1 MIYFTQRWQ
10 PTAKNLNWMNF
21 RILYWVSELGEERSP
36 ERNLILIQDR
46 DQLARLLKL
55 YPILQELPPGLQHS
69 FYDSGYTIHLKEG
82 NAIFDA
88 IRSIRFFFFLTSGSI
103 RVIYLGQEREIS
115 LYRVQPGET
124 CILSVYRLLT
134 GMRYQ
139 VRAFAEG
146 PATVI
151 AIPEAVFIQLVAG
164 SPLFCLY
171 LLRSFSERLV
181 ELLALL
187 EAVSFSRLDQRLAGL
202 LLSKGVAIQT
212 THSQLANELGSVREV
227 ISRILKDFERQGLV
241 KLERGKVRILNQAAL
256 EKISTYFGDSSH

>member
-1 MIYFTQRWQ
+1 
-10 PTAKNLNWMNF
+10 MNF
-21 RILYWVSELGEERSP
+21 RILYWVSELGEEYSP
-36 ERNLILIQDR
+36 ERNLILIQDSE
-46 DQLARLLKL
+46 QLARLLKL
-55 YPILQELPPGLQHS
+55 YPILQELPPSLQHS
-69 FYDSGYTIHLKEG
+69 FYDSGYPVRL
-82 NAIFDA
+82 NAGEAVFDA
-88 IRSIRFFFFLTSGSI
+88 IRPIQSFFFLTSGSI
-103 RVIYLGQEREIS
+103 RVIYLGQEREIL

-134 GMRYQ
+134 GIRYLA
-139 VRAFAEG
+139 RGFAEG
-146 PATVI
+146 PTTIV
-151 AIPEAVFIQLVAG
+151 AIPEALFIQFVAG

-171 LLRSFSERLV
+171 LLRSFSERLMD
-181 ELLALL
+181 LLELL

-256 EKISTYFGDSSH
+256 EKISTLLS